1 ILNKT
6 IYEFGN
12 HPDSAEMVMP
22 IIEEIV
28 AAAKAKGIH
37 LDSHALLK
45 KVEAAYPKEAQG
57 LHYPSMHQ
65 DYTNGRLTEIDYLN
79 GPLDAYGTTCNTP
92 TPTHAMPTH
101 LVHQLESK
109 LQELPKANLI
119 IIMLSTKC
127 LSTLRLYFELNTEA
141 DVDLN
146 KNRVA
151 GLLYY

>member
-1 ILNKT
+1 
-6 IYEFGN
+6 
-12 HPDSAEMVMP
+12 MVMP

-28 AAAKAKGIH
+28 AVAKAKSIH

-79 GPLDAYGTTCNTP
+79 GQIAAYGKTFNIP
-92 TPTHAMPTH
+92 TPINAMLTH

-109 LQELPKANLI
+109 LQSLQKTNLI

-127 LSTLRLYFELNTEA
+127 LSALRLYFVFNTETGK
-141 DVDLN
+141 DLN